1 MSRRGLVFFAALSII
16 WGVPYLLIK
25 VAVRHVS
32 PPDLV
37 FARTAIGAVLLLPI
51 AVRRGELRPLAEH
64 WKPLLAYSVV
74 ELVVPWVLLADA
86 EQHLSSSLTGLL
98 VSAVPLIGAV
108 IALASPAH
116 DRLSVANAAGLLIG
130 LAGVAVLLGF
140 TVGRSELG
148 SVGIV
153 GVTVI
158 GYAAGPA
165 ILARRLG
172 SAPPF
177 GVAAVSV
184 GFCAVVYAPWA
195 VAHPPAVLPATTLA
209 SLLVLGVVCTA
220 LAFIIFFAL
229 IAEMGAVRATV
240 VTYLN
245 PAVAVALGAAVLGE
259 AVTWATAVGFVMILG
274 GAWLATRRRAPLAAR

>member
-37 FARTAIGAVLLLPI
+37 FARTAIGAALLLPI
-51 AVRRGELRPLAEH
+51 AARRGELRPLVEH

-108 IALASPAH
+108 IAMASPAH
-116 DRLSVANAAGLLIG
+116 DRLSVTNGTGLLIG

-148 SVGIV
+148 SVAVV

-172 SAPPF
+172 SVPPF
-177 GVAAVSV
+177 GIAAVSV

-195 VAHPPAVLPATTLA
+195 VAHPPAVLPATTVA
-209 SLLVLGVVCTA
+209 SLLVLGIVCTA
-220 LAFIIFFAL
+220 VAFVIFFAL